1 MSSSFTNRTGG
12 VSTGAFASLNLA
24 LHVEDVEA
32 DVLHNR
38 GILTALHGPI
48 QYMNQVHGDH
58 IEIVENLIENPV
70 TADALITTNPEISLA
85 VMVADCIP
93 LLLRSDHVVAAVHV
107 GRRRLVNQISVKVLA
122 KMKEM
127 GAGKIT
133 ATIGP
138 AICGRCY
145 EVSQELHDEVVA
157 ALPLAKSLTRAGKP
171 ALDIVTALR
180 STLDASGVQIKDEFV
195 CTVESAEHFSYRR
208 DGKTGRQV
216 GLIRL

>member
-1 MSSSFTNRTGG
+1 
-12 VSTGAFASLNLA
+12 
-24 LHVEDVEA
+24 
-32 DVLHNR
+32 
-38 GILTALHGPI
+38 
-48 QYMNQVHGDH
+48 
-58 IEIVENLIENPV
+58 
-70 TADALITTNPEISLA
+70 
-85 VMVADCIP
+85 
-93 LLLRSDHVVAAVHV
+93 VAAVHV
-107 GRRRLVNQISVKVLA
+107 GRRGLVNQISVKVLA

-145 EVSQELHDEVVA
+145 EVSRELHDEVVA
-157 ALPLAKSLTRAGKP
+157 ALPLAKSLTREGKP

-180 STLDASGVQIKDEFV
+180 STLDASGVQIKDEYV

-216 GLIRL
+216 GLIQI

>member
-38 GILTALHGPI
+38 QLLSALHGPI
-48 QYMNQVHGDH
+48 QYMNQIHGDH
-58 IEIVENLIENPV
+58 IEVVENFSENPL
-70 TADALITTNPEISLA
+70 TADALVTTNPEISLA

-93 LLLRSDHVVAAVHV
+93 LLLKSDRVVAAVHV
-107 GRRRLVNQISVKVLA
+107 GRRGLVNQITDKTLA
-122 KMKEM
+122 KMKQI

-157 ALPLAKSLTRAGKP
+157 THPLAKTLTPEGKP
-171 ALDIVTALR
+171 ALDIVAALR
-180 STLDASGVQIKDEFV
+180 SSLNSSGVEIMDEFV
-195 CTVESAEHFSYRR
+195 CTVESVEHFSYRR

>member
-1 MSSSFTNRTGG
+1 
-12 VSTGAFASLNLA
+12 
-24 LHVEDVEA
+24 
-32 DVLHNR
+32 
-38 GILTALHGPI
+38 
-48 QYMNQVHGDH
+48 
-58 IEIVENLIENPV
+58 
-70 TADALITTNPEISLA
+70 
-85 VMVADCIP
+85 MVADCIP
-93 LLLRSDHVVAAVHV
+93 LLLRSDRVVAAVHV
-107 GRRRLVNQISVKVLA
+107 GRRGLVNQISIKVLA
-122 KMKEM
+122 KMKEL

-138 AICGRCY
+138 AICGSCY

-157 ALPLAKSLTRAGKP
+157 AIPLAKSLTREGKP

-180 STLDASGVQIKDEFV
+180 STLDASGVQIRDEFV